1 MKFYNVKRIEDETGV
16 SGTGIVAKTVS
27 FDDRF
32 SIIVWLKE
40 GSKQG
45 VGNVIVYASLEDAI
59 KVHGH
64 GGKTLFEEFTPDE
77 DEKDYLVKNI
87 IQASNMLDFIIKVW

>member
-1 MKFYNVKRIEDETGV
+1 MKFYNVRRIEDESGV
-16 SGTGIVAKTVS
+16 SGTGIVARTVS
-27 FDDRF
+27 LDGGF
-32 SIIVWLKE
+32 SVIVWTPE
-40 GSKQG
+40 TNKQG
-45 VGNVIVYASLEDAI
+45 VGSVVVYASLDDAI